1 MIFSGKVFFSHRS
14 VLTLDPLLNQLVYI
28 HDMSTN
34 TPSLSMSRGRPREF
48 DPKDVIRRAMHVFW
62 TNGYSGTSLPDLLK
76 ATRLSRGSLYAAFG
90 DKHGLFLSALEQYI
104 DESNVRINS
113 SLRAPLPA
121 IERVRDCLNG
131 YVDRSCGPGGKRGC
145 LLIATAME
153 LAAKDAEVGQRIRK
167 FFATYEERLVATLVL
182 AREQNELADGVEPAH
197 AARILLCMMEGLRVL
212 GKTGLDEASWRLTI
226 DALVDRFKK

>member
-1 MIFSGKVFFSHRS
+1 M
-14 VLTLDPLLNQLVYI
+14 N
-28 HDMSTN
+28 TN
-34 TPSLSMSRGRPREF
+34 NASLSMTRGRPREF
-48 DPKDVIRRAMHVFW
+48 DPKDAIKRAMNVFW

-90 DKHGLFLSALEQYI
+90 DKRGLFLSALEQYI

-113 SLRAPLPA
+113 SLHAPLPA
-121 IERVRDCLNG
+121 LERVRDCLNG

-153 LAAKDAEVGQRIRK
+153 LAAKDAEVGRRIRK
-167 FFATYEERLVATLVL
+167 FFASYEERLVATLVL
-182 AREQNELADGVEPAH
+182 AQEQNELAEGVEPAH

-226 DALVDRFKK
+226 DALVERFKK